1 MLVRIERHYPLYTAE
16 QLFELV
22 ADVEKYPE
30 FLPWILSS
38 RILRREPNVVW
49 VDMTL
54 GIGPLQQRFTSQGV
68 LYPPHAIDITSSDG
82 PFQWFRQR
90 WDFAAG
96 ADGQTVVGY
105 GYDITLR
112 SLVMDLISHLAL
124 DEAMRA
130 TIDAFEQRA
139 RVLYRARGAPG
150 VLQDGAE
157 AAPGV
162 PQIGAPQT
170 GERMPPPQSRD

>member
-1 MLVRIERHYPLYTAE
+1 MLGHIERRYPLYTAD

-38 RILRREPNVVW
+38 RIRWREPNAVW
-49 VDMTL
+49 VDMAL

-90 WDFAAG
+90 WDFVAG
-96 ADGQTVVGY
+96 PDGHTVVGY
-105 GYDITLR
+105 SYDFTLR
-112 SLVMDLISHLAL
+112 SLVMDLISHIAF
-124 DEAMRA
+124 DGAMRA

-139 RVLYRARGAPG
+139 RILYGSQTAPG
-150 VLQDGAE
+150 LLQNVSAQ
-157 AAPGV
+157 AA
-162 PQIGAPQT
+162 
-170 GERMPPPQSRD
+170 ERMVPPQSRD

>member
-1 MLVRIERHYPLYTAE
+1 MLVHIERHYPLYTTD

-54 GIGPLQQRFTSQGV
+54 GMGPLQQRFISQGV
-68 LYPPHAIDITSSDG
+68 LYRPHAIDITSSDG

-90 WDFAAG
+90 WDFVAG
-96 ADGQTVVGY
+96 PDGHTVVGY
-105 GYDITLR
+105 SYDITLR
-112 SLVMDLISHLAL
+112 SLVMDLISHIAL

-139 RVLYRARGAPG
+139 RVLYGS
-150 VLQDGAE
+150 QT
-157 AAPGV
+157 APGV
-162 PQIGAPQT
+162 PQNASSHAAEP
-170 GERMPPPQSRD
+170 MVPPQSQD

>member
-1 MLVRIERHYPLYTAE
+1 MLVRIERRYPLYTVD

-38 RILRREPNVVW
+38 RILRREPNAVW

-54 GIGPLQQRFTSQGV
+54 GIGPLQERFTSQGL

-96 ADGQTVVGY
+96 TDGQTVVGY
-105 GYDITLR
+105 SYDITLR
-112 SLVMDLISHLAL
+112 SLVMDLISDIAM

-130 TIDAFEQRA
+130 TIDAFEERA
-139 RVLYRARGAPG
+139 RVLYGA
-150 VLQDGAE
+150 QAT
-157 AAPGV
+157 PGV
-162 PQIGAPQT
+162 PQNAGTQVAEPAV
-170 GERMPPPQSRD
+170 PPAAQN